1 MHYGLELIDWLRTA
15 DEEALDQI
23 TSEFAKNLELR
34 GRFNAFG
41 DNRDSKASA
50 ELENG
55 ADDFLGREALKV
67 RDDNDDA
74 FMLALRTYPNRVG
87 RTAAEEDRLWLD
99 TSRFGKTDILMGPAA
114 APLRRDPR
122 FLELA
127 ASASWLDGAVAV
139 SPTFA
144 ARRSWSGSVRN
155 FGRTERPLL
164 PIRKSTGFCV
174 DRSFTRLRLRAVEAQ

>member
-1 MHYGLELIDWLRTA
+1 MLAPAH
-15 DEEALDQI
+15 
-23 TSEFAKNLELR
+23 
-34 GRFNAFG
+34 
-41 DNRDSKASA
+41 
-50 ELENG
+50 
-55 ADDFLGREALKV
+55 LG
-67 RDDNDDA
+67 DNDDA
-74 FMLALRTYPNRVG
+74 FMLALRIYPNRVFPDSG
-87 RTAAEEDRLWLD
+87 RGGQALARYIALREDRQ
-99 TSRFGKTDILMGPAA
+99 LMGPAA